1 MSTAPRPTWTISYE
15 GAEVSNDLSAMVVSL
30 DYVDHLSPKPP
41 EKDKDGKKAPAK
53 PGEKPEAVSDE
64 LALTLEDV
72 DGRWRAGW
80 WPAKG
85 DKLVVQLGYLGQPL
99 LDCGTFE
106 VDEVELGGA
115 PDVVAL
121 RAQSTPMSAALRT
134 AQSRAF
140 GPTTLQELVGVL
152 AAELELA
159 VVGEVAPTAI
169 ARVTQGSESTLAFL
183 RRLAGE
189 YGYTF
194 AVRPPSLVF
203 YPLQQLEKDPPVA
216 TIDRTDLLNYRLK
229 SSVAGSYAAC
239 VARYFDAETKELREV
254 RVDEQFQRQRVAPTG
269 AAASAGPPVIPSRTL
284 SSGLRG
290 DDVRS
295 WQSWVSSRGIDTGPI
310 DGIFGP
316 LTATGVRTFQ
326 QQNGLAV
333 DGIIGPE
340 TWRVAVEQGY
350 SAASALGSSSGAE
363 TAGAILRLVER
374 FESVEAATAK
384 ATAALAAANRVV
396 ADGSLSLVGD
406 PTLVAGRTIELTGMG
421 RLSGRFLILDSTHRL
436 SRSGYTTE
444 LEVRGV

>member
-1 MSTAPRPTWTISYE
+1 M
-15 GAEVSNDLSAMVVSL
+15 
-30 DYVDHLSPKPP
+30 
-41 EKDKDGKKAPAK
+41 
-53 PGEKPEAVSDE
+53 
-64 LALTLEDV
+64 
-72 DGRWRAGW
+72 
-80 WPAKG
+80 
-85 DKLVVQLGYLGQPL
+85 QLGYVGQPL

-140 GPTTLQELVGVL
+140 GPTTLQELVAVL

-216 TIDRTDLLNYRLK
+216 TVDRTDLLNYRLK
-229 SSVAGSYAAC
+229 SAVAGTYSAC
-239 VARYFDAETKELREV
+239 VASYFDASTKELREV
-254 RVDEQFQRQRVAPTG
+254 RVDEQFQRQKVTAT
-269 AAASAGPPVIPSRTL
+269 AASAGPPVIPSRTL
-284 SSGLRG
+284 SSGSRG

-295 WQSWVSSRGIDTGPI
+295 WQSWVSSRGINTGPI
-310 DGIFGP
+310 DGVFGP

-350 SAASALGSSSGAE
+350 SAATALGTNAGAE

-396 ADGSLSLVGD
+396 ADGSLSVEGD
-406 PTLVAGRTIELTGMG
+406 PTLVAGRTVELTGMG
-421 RLSGRFLILDSTHRL
+421 RLSGRFIILDSTHRL